1 MRRGSGLH
9 RCMGSDISYCRGVV
23 LMMGYSSLSADEARH
38 RARELQHER
47 DRADRL
53 HDALVDISRKQI
65 MDSVGAVNMRAIALA
80 ALASE
85 IKW

>member
-1 MRRGSGLH
+1 MLE
-9 RCMGSDISYCRGVV
+9 
-23 LMMGYSSLSADEARH
+23 YSSLSANEAKQ

-47 DRADRL
+47 DRADML
-53 HDALVDISRKQI
+53 HDALFEISRKKI

-85 IKW
+85 SRW